1 MAIVPFR
8 RHSKTKKRLHRTH
21 FHLDAPGM
29 MVCPN
34 CGEVKLSHT
43 VCKKCGYYDGR
54 LVREIKVKEDTAE
67 EAEETKTEGKEKE
80 KEKVKEKE
88 KEKSAKKETVTAK
101 KAEIKAEK
109 EESK

>member
-43 VCKKCGYYDGR
+43 VCKKCGFYDGR
-54 LVREIKVKEDTAE
+54 LVREIKVKEDAAE
-67 EAEETKTEGKEKE
+67 EAEETKTEEKE
-80 KEKVKEKE
+80 KP
-88 KEKSAKKETVTAK
+88 AKKETKTAK
-101 KAEIKAEK
+101 KTDKKAEK